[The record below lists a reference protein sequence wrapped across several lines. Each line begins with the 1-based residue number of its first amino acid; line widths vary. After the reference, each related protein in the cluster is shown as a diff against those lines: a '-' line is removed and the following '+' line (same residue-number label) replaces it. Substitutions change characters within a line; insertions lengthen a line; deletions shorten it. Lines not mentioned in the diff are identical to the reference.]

1 MSTLRVSNI
10 EVKADASSPSVN
22 EKLKV
27 TNSNGDVLIHV
38 NGETSGVTT
47 VGINTTGSSFD
58 IDSNQNVTFA
68 GIVTATEFVGNIT
81 GNVTGQISG
90 IQTSITV
97 GDTFL
102 KATNQ
107 VGLGTTSTTGR
118 NAGVGTAI
126 GTLIYN
132 STSDSVEVYG
142 PQGWVIV
149 RSTVFSTTGGT
160 IDTSSRSGYT
170 IHTFTGSGD
179 SFTVAGGPVTV
190 EVLVVG
196 GGGGGG
202 SGATSIGAQP
212 SGGAGA
218 GGGVQY
224 SSSKILADGS
234 YPITVG
240 GASTRGG
247 AGNPSVA
254 LDYTAAG
261 GGAHSGM
268 TGGTSGAP
276 QSNAGGSPSTY
287 SGGGGG
293 GAGGVGGN
301 ATGPV
306 TGGVGG
312 SGYTSSITGTSVAYA
327 GGGHGGD
334 APGAAAPGDGGG
346 GSNGVGTNP
355 VGDGLANRGGGGGG
369 GYGTPDTSTAGGSGV
384 VIIAYQ
390 TPT

>member
-1 MSTLRVSNI
+1 MSKIKLTGENSGYVEISAGQNAGNNTL
-10 EVKADASSPSVN
+10 ELP
-22 EKLKV
+22 
-27 TNSNGDVLIHV
+27 
-38 NGETSGVTT
+38 TSGTKV
-47 VGINTTGSSFD
+47 VASD
-58 IDSNQNVTFA
+58 DSGNVNNL
-68 GIVTATEFVGNIT
+68 GIVTATTFSGNLT
-81 GNVTGQISG
+81 GNADTATTAATVTTATTATNALG
-90 IQTSITV
+90 ITTTQITV

-107 VGLGTTSTTGR
+107 VSLGTASTTGR

-142 PQGWVIV
+142 PQGWKVV
-149 RSTVFSTTGGT
+149 RSAVLSVSGGT

-170 IHTFTGSGD
+170 IHTFTGSGE
-179 SFTVAGGPVTV
+179 SFDVQGGPLTV

-202 SGATSIGAQP
+202 SGATSVGAQP
-212 SGGAGA
+212 EGGAGG

-224 SSSKILADGS
+224 SSSTVVADGS

-254 LDYTAAG
+254 LNLTGAG

-268 TGGTSGAP
+268 SGGTSGAP
-276 QSNAGGSPSTY
+276 QSNAGGGSGTY
-287 SGGGGG
+287 GGGGGG
-293 GAGGVGGN
+293 GAGGAGTP
-301 ATGPV
+301 APGPV

-327 GGGHGGD
+327 GGGQGGD
-334 APGAAAPGDGGG
+334 APNLGAPGDGGG
-346 GSNGVGTNP
+346 GTNQITANP

-384 VIIAYQ
+384 VIVAYQ

>member
-1 MSTLRVSNI
+1 MSKIKLTGENSGYVELSAGQNAGNNTL
-10 EVKADASSPSVN
+10 ELP
-22 EKLKV
+22 
-27 TNSNGDVLIHV
+27 
-38 NGETSGVTT
+38 TSGTKV
-47 VGINTTGSSFD
+47 VASD
-58 IDSNQNVTFA
+58 DSGNVNNL
-68 GIVTATEFVGNIT
+68 GIVTATTFSGNLT
-81 GNVTGQISG
+81 GNVTTATIATTATNALG
-90 IQTSITV
+90 ITTSQITV

-142 PQGWVIV
+142 PQGWKVV
-149 RSTVFSTTGGT
+149 RSAILSVSGGT
-160 IDTSSRSGYT
+160 IDPSSRSGYT
-170 IHTFTGSGD
+170 IHTFTGSGE
-179 SFTVAGGPVTV
+179 SFDVQGGPLTV

-202 SGATSIGAQP
+202 TGATGIGAQP
-212 SGGAGA
+212 SGGAGG

-224 SSSKILADGS
+224 SSSKTVADGS

-254 LDYTAAG
+254 LDFTSAG

-268 TGGTSGAP
+268 TGGTSGSP

-334 APGAAAPGDGGG
+334 APSASGSDGGG
-346 GSNGVGTNP
+346 GSNNIATNP
-355 VGDGLANRGGGGGG
+355 IGDGLANRGGGGGG

>member
-1 MSTLRVSNI
+1 MASKLRVDEIISSNNNVSI
-10 EVKADASSPSVN
+10 GTA
-22 EKLKV
+22 
-27 TNSNGDVLIHV
+27 TFTGDVSA
-38 NGETSGVTT
+38 N
-47 VGINTTGSSFD
+47 GSS
-58 IDSNQNVTFA
+58 
-68 GIVTATEFVGNIT
+68 
-81 GNVTGQISG
+81 QIN
-90 IQTSITV
+90 V

-142 PQGWVIV
+142 PQGWKVV
-149 RSTVFSTTGGT
+149 RSAILSVSGGT

-170 IHTFTGSGD
+170 IHTFTGSGE
-179 SFTVAGGPVTV
+179 SFEVQGGPLTV

-202 SGATSIGAQP
+202 TGATGVGAQP
-212 SGGAGA
+212 EGGAGA
-218 GGGVQY
+218 GGGVEY
-224 SSSKILADGS
+224 SSSKTVADGS

-240 GASTRGG
+240 GASTRGN
-247 AGNPSVA
+247 AGNPSAA
-254 LDYTAAG
+254 LDLTGG
-261 GGAHSGM
+261 GGAAHNGKS
-268 TGGTSGAP
+268 GGTSGSP
-276 QSNAGGSPSTY
+276 QSNAGGGSGTY

-301 ATGPV
+301 ATGPT

-334 APGAAAPGDGGG
+334 APGAAGPGDGGG
-346 GSNGVGTNP
+346 GSNDITANP

>member
-1 MSTLRVSNI
+1 MTSKIIVNNLES
-10 EVKADASSPSVN
+10 DA
-22 EKLKV
+22 
-27 TNSNGDVLIHV
+27 
-38 NGETSGVTT
+38 
-47 VGINTTGSSFD
+47 GINTITINSD
-58 IDSNQNVTFA
+58 ITVSNVT
-68 GIVTATEFVGNIT
+68 T
-81 GNVTGQISG
+81 GNVTANQ
-90 IQTSITV
+90 ITV

-149 RSTVFSTTGGT
+149 RSTVLSVSGGT
-160 IDTSSRSGYT
+160 VDTSSRSGYT

-179 SFTVAGGPVTV
+179 SFVVQGGPLTV

-202 SGATSIGAQP
+202 TGQVSIGAQP
-212 SGGAGA
+212 EGGAGG

-224 SSSKILADGS
+224 SSSKTVSDGS

-247 AGNPSVA
+247 AGNPSA
-254 LDYTAAG
+254 AFDLTGAG

-268 TGGTSGAP
+268 TGGTSGSP

-327 GGGHGGD
+327 GGGQGGD
-334 APGAAAPGDGGG
+334 APNLGAPGDGGG
-346 GSNGVGTNP
+346 GTNHVSGNP